1 MCLPCPRQPPPSV
14 SLPISRSTPVPV
26 HRPLRAVLDTN
37 VVLDLFHF
45 IDPRTLSLKH
55 AIEAGWLR
63 CYGDEACLDEL
74 QRVLTYPEFGLM
86 TDAQNRLLAAY
97 RGLLTIIDD
106 NAADDAGSFD
116 LPRCRDVDDQKFLTL
131 AARSN
136 ADLLITRDKEL
147 LRLARRRVRRPSFAI
162 VTPDDVVRSHFFDLV
177 AS

>member
-14 SLPISRSTPVPV
+14 SLPISRSTP
-26 HRPLRAVLDTN
+26 RPLHAVLDTN

-74 QRVLTYPEFGLM
+74 QRVLTYPEFGLE

-106 NAADDAGSFD
+106 NAADAAGSFD

-147 LRLARRRVRRPSFAI
+147 LRLARRRVRRTSFAI
-162 VTPDDVVRSHFFDLV
+162 VTPDDVVRSHFFDLA

>member
-1 MCLPCPRQPPPSV
+1 MCLPCLRQPPPSV
-14 SLPISRSTPVPV
+14 SLPTPRSTPVPV
-26 HRPLRAVLDTN
+26 YRPLGAVLDTN

-106 NAADDAGSFD
+106 NAADAAGSFD

-147 LRLARRRVRRPSFAI
+147 LRLARPHLRRTSFTI
-162 VTPDDVVRSHFFDLV
+162 LTPNDVIQIFLRDV
-177 AS
+177 AAP